1 MMNYAIVQAY
11 YYFNYS
17 MSTCQVFNCC
27 VGSHGSNT
35 YFDINKY
42 YKQQLIITLYG
53 NATLLGSGHYLWRG
67 GLVNGENK
75 DLKLF

>member
-17 MSTCQVFNCC
+17 MNTCQVFNCC

-35 YFDINKY
+35 DFDINKY
-42 YKQQLIITLYG
+42 LQATAYHDLI
-53 NATLLGSGHYLWRG
+53 W
-67 GLVNGENK
+67 
-75 DLKLF
+75 